1 MNDCA
6 RASQYRGG
14 WDRFVALTDG
24 CLPSLKYLSLACYSA
39 WILLMMTGS
48 GATSHID
55 VQGVGSPGELLY
67 KYSGVALSL
76 CLCAA
81 GLAGDRI
88 APLLEKRWVVLVAGA
103 LASASTFV
111 VCGGGGIV
119 VDPWMYALASA
130 GTGVGTALVCLR
142 VGCLYS
148 TLNGAKCFFT
158 AVASGLLSNLF
169 YFMCVALPIEAAV
182 VVLSLLPFVAAALGL
197 IQRNEDAESLSRDA
211 ISIDTLPRGY
221 FLRFTIMIALFAIAI
236 GIMKGLVVLLQ
247 PVETVASQSL
257 IVVFA
262 SFALVLAI
270 AVGVA
275 LRLSVRAF
283 DVSKIYYPTIIGACL
298 GALVVLVLG
307 GGFGAVQGIVVN
319 TIYNVFAIIVWML
332 LSELS
337 SRTSLSPMGALVVL
351 VLGGGFGAVQGI
363 VVNTIYNVFA
373 IIVWM
378 LLSELSS
385 RTSLSPIKVFGL
397 GRGMSAIGTT
407 LGWYVASGAASSAE
421 DTTLFFSVL
430 FVLMLVVILAVVVLV
445 FDERTISLALE
456 KAIKDKEK
464 AAGASGPDPSGVPS
478 ERVCDTPASATLLVF
493 DERTISLALEKAIK
507 DKEKAAGASGP
518 DPSGVPSERV
528 CDTPASAT
536 WEEACEAVSSRFG
549 LTARESEVAAL
560 LGRGRTV
567 GYVADE
573 LGISH
578 NTVKGYIK
586 NVYAKCD
593 VFGLTAR
600 ESEVAALLGRGR
612 TVGYVADELG
622 ISHNTVKGYIKNVYA
637 KCDVHSRQDLIDL
650 IESFL

>member
-67 KYSGVALSL
+67 KYSGIALSL

-158 AVASGLLSNLF
+158 AVASGLLSNLL

-257 IVVFA
+257 IVVFV

-298 GALVVLVLG
+298 
-307 GGFGAVQGIVVN
+307 
-319 TIYNVFAIIVWML
+319 
-332 LSELS
+332 
-337 SRTSLSPMGALVVL
+337 GALVVL

-430 FVLMLVVILAVVVLV
+430 FALMLVVILAVVMLV

-478 ERVCDTPASATLLVF
+478 ERVCDTS
-493 DERTISLALEKAIK
+493 
-507 DKEKAAGASGP
+507 
-518 DPSGVPSERV
+518 
-528 CDTPASAT
+528 ASAT

-578 NTVKGYIK
+578 NTV
-586 NVYAKCD
+586 
-593 VFGLTAR
+593 R
-600 ESEVAALLGRGR
+600 
-612 TVGYVADELG
+612 
-622 ISHNTVKGYIKNVYA
+622 GYIKNVYA

>member
-1 MNDCA
+1 
-6 RASQYRGG
+6 
-14 WDRFVALTDG
+14 
-24 CLPSLKYLSLACYSA
+24 
-39 WILLMMTGS
+39 
-48 GATSHID
+48 
-55 VQGVGSPGELLY
+55 
-67 KYSGVALSL
+67 
-76 CLCAA
+76 
-81 GLAGDRI
+81 
-88 APLLEKRWVVLVAGA
+88 
-103 LASASTFV
+103 
-111 VCGGGGIV
+111 
-119 VDPWMYALASA
+119 
-130 GTGVGTALVCLR
+130 
-142 VGCLYS
+142 
-148 TLNGAKCFFT
+148 
-158 AVASGLLSNLF
+158 
-169 YFMCVALPIEAAV
+169 
-182 VVLSLLPFVAAALGL
+182 
-197 IQRNEDAESLSRDA
+197 
-211 ISIDTLPRGY
+211 
-221 FLRFTIMIALFAIAI
+221 
-236 GIMKGLVVLLQ
+236 MKGLVVLLQ

-257 IVVFA
+257 IVGFV
-262 SFALVLAI
+262 SLALVLAI

-298 GALVVLVLG
+298 
-307 GGFGAVQGIVVN
+307 
-319 TIYNVFAIIVWML
+319 
-332 LSELS
+332 
-337 SRTSLSPMGALVVL
+337 GALVVL

-430 FVLMLVVILAVVVLV
+430 FALMLVVILAVVMLV

-478 ERVCDTPASATLLVF
+478 ERVCDTS
-493 DERTISLALEKAIK
+493 
-507 DKEKAAGASGP
+507 
-518 DPSGVPSERV
+518 
-528 CDTPASAT
+528 ASAT

-593 VFGLTAR
+593 V
-600 ESEVAALLGRGR
+600 
-612 TVGYVADELG
+612 
-622 ISHNTVKGYIKNVYA
+622 
-637 KCDVHSRQDLIDL
+637 HSRQDLIDL